1 VPSAYDYF
9 LTPLVANKR
18 IIQETMNHNFNVIR
32 RHRKPLMVLNFLIIT
47 MTLLSITV
55 LADILAPPVWKAK
68 AKFNVPNSGGNLSAD
83 LGTLGSIKDSSTGF
97 SQEVNPLETQS
108 TIITSDAVIGKIWEK
123 DPEKADFPALKAFK
137 NLFIVELLPQSTV
150 IDLEVQGSSSE
161 LALARANNLAEAF
174 QQRLNELR
182 YSDADSRT
190 EFSQSELEQAKD
202 NLVKAEQEL
211 AELRNTTGIVD
222 SNAQAQQ
229 LISSI
234 NELKTQLTMLQS
246 EAEANQTRAEIAASQ
261 FNTTPEKAIQSLKL
275 AENQEYQKVRQQL
288 AQTEIELSDARSKYK
303 DSSPQ
308 VQNLLSEQEQLSQ
321 ELKQR
326 INNVLPGVN
335 SQDVDLTL
343 GSDGT
348 TNSLDMIAE
357 SITSQTASQGLQQ
370 QTIQI
375 QNQINTLTGELNNI
389 STNKAKLVEL
399 ERKYNIA
406 EGVYKGI
413 VAQSNRAKIDNF
425 NSYPNVQLIDGPI
438 LDPEPEGASK
448 KLIVLGGLLASIFG
462 SVSLVMFRES
472 LSPLLS
478 PKDLKLLEFPIL
490 YSLARLKQPYLDWN
504 NISVQQL
511 NQSHNNSD
519 FYCPQDISTTSLYL
533 PSSRDLSENPEIN
546 RTNRDR
552 DQEEYLSGNQQI
564 SLNDLTKREFERLA
578 TIVRSLVLENHR
590 LMITS
595 ALAGEGKT
603 TITLGVAIALQ
614 KLGFRVLLVDGDL
627 HKSTLSQHLGVETVS
642 TAIGRIGIRPI
653 INLSYG
659 LDLIPAPLLPKEEAA
674 QFFARG
680 NFERY
685 LDQLQTKGNYDYV
698 LVDTPPINLTSESM
712 LMIPTIQNVLFVVKP
727 GKSDRNSVMDSLEQ
741 LKLYDAQIKGLILNG
756 VDSSDSYRYGYAPQS
771 PKALAAYHT
780 VAAYESFN

>member
-1 VPSAYDYF
+1 
-9 LTPLVANKR
+9 
-18 IIQETMNHNFNVIR
+18 MNHNFNVIR
-32 RHRKPLMVLNFLIIT
+32 KHRNPLMVLNFLIIII
-47 MTLLSITV
+47 TLLSATV

-83 LGTLGSIKDSSTGF
+83 LGTLGSLKDSTTGF
-97 SQEVNPLETQS
+97 SQEVNPLEIQS

-123 DPEKADFPALKAFK
+123 DPEKVNFPALKAFK
-137 NLFIVELLPQSTV
+137 TLFTVELLPQSTV
-150 IDLEVQGSSSE
+150 IDLEVKGSSSE
-161 LALARANNLAEAF
+161 LALARASNLAEAF

-190 EFSQSELEQAKD
+190 EFSQSELKQAKD

-211 AELRNTTGIVD
+211 AELRRVTGIVD
-222 SNAQAQQ
+222 SNAQGQQ
-229 LISSI
+229 LITSI

-275 AENQEYQKVRQQL
+275 AENKEYQEVRQQL
-288 AQTEIELSDARSKYK
+288 AQTDIELSDARSKYK

-308 VQNLLSEQEQLSQ
+308 VQNLLSEREQLSQ
-321 ELKQR
+321 ELKQK

-335 SQDVDLTL
+335 SQEIDLTL
-343 GSDGT
+343 GSDGS

-375 QNQINTLTGELNNI
+375 QNQIDQLTGELNNI

-413 VAQSNRAKIDNF
+413 VAQSSRAKIDNF

-448 KLIVLGGLLASIFG
+448 KLIVLGGLLASLFG

-472 LSPLLS
+472 SSPLLS
-478 PKDLKLLEFPIL
+478 PKDLMLLEFPIL
-490 YSLARLKQPYLDWN
+490 YSLARLKQPYLDWDRTS
-504 NISVQQL
+504 IQQLQQL
-511 NQSHNNSD
+511 NND
-519 FYCPQDISTTSLYL
+519 DDIELATPLYL
-533 PSSRDLSENPEIN
+533 PAARDSPKNHELSRTDGNCQVISS
-546 RTNRDR
+546 
-552 DQEEYLSGNQQI
+552 
-564 SLNDLTKREFERLA
+564 DLTKREFERLA
-578 TIVRSLVLENHR
+578 AIIRSLALENHR

-595 ALAGEGKT
+595 AMAGEGKT
-603 TITLGVAIALQ
+603 TITLGLAIALG

-627 HKSTLSQHLGVETVS
+627 HKSSLTHHLGITSANLTPES
-642 TAIGRIGIRPI
+642 LAISPT
-653 INLSYG
+653 INFGYG
-659 LDLIPAPLLPKEEAA
+659 LDLIPAPTLPKEQAA
-674 QFFARG
+674 QFFAKG
-680 NFERY
+680 NFEQY
-685 LDQLQTKGNYDYV
+685 LNQLQTQGNYDYV

-712 LMIPTIQNVLFVVKP
+712 LMTPTIENVLFVVKP

-741 LKLYDAQIKGLILNG
+741 LKLHKAQIQGLILNG
-756 VDSSDSYRYGYAPQS
+756 VDSSSNSYRYGYVSQS
-771 PKALAAYHT
+771 QKTIAYQT
-780 VAAYESFN
+780 VTAYEALN